1 MTKIVNFFVFST
13 IFFSSCTTSEKSIS
27 LNYFQINGN
36 AQGTTYNIQYDDSL
50 KRNFKPQ
57 IDSLLARFD
66 SSLSTYK
73 SNSIISKFNSSD
85 SGFVVDNLFLN
96 MLTNSYLV
104 YEKTEGGFDP
114 SINPLL
120 TFWGFNK
127 EKISNSNIIN
137 QSVIDSLLRI
147 KGFDILTVLQNG
159 NEIPISQL
167 MFSSFQGTSFLKKPF
182 KGFQLNFNAIAQ
194 GFSVDLVGD
203 FLKENGVKNYM
214 VEIGGEMKVLGVNSK
229 GSDWR
234 LGIDKPVEDG
244 TRSLKAIVNL
254 NKGSLAT
261 SGNYRKFYIK
271 DGKKYAHTINPKTGF
286 PVSHNLLS
294 ATVIAEDCW
303 MADGLATACMVFGL
317 EWSKNLPKNMEG
329 VNVYLIYSEN
339 DEMKTF
345 ASNSENWKL
354 EEID

>member
-1 MTKIVNFFVFST
+1 MTKLVNFFIFCT
-13 IFFSSCTTSEKSIS
+13 IFFSACTTNEKSMSI
-27 LNYFQINGN
+27 NYFQINGY
-36 AQGTTYNIQYDDSL
+36 AQGTTYNIQYKDSL

-73 SNSIISKFNSSD
+73 SNSIISKFNASD
-85 SGFVVDNLFLN
+85 SGFLVDKLFLN
-96 MLTNSYLV
+96 MLNKSHLV
-104 YEKTEGGFDP
+104 YEKTNGGFDP

-127 EKISNSNIIN
+127 EKISNSNVIS
-137 QSVIDSLLRI
+137 QGVIDSLLDI
-147 KGFDILTVLQNG
+147 KGFELLNIVQNG

-167 MFSSFQGTSFLKKPF
+167 MFSSFQGPSFLKKPF
-182 KGFQLNFNAIAQ
+182 KGFQVNFNAIAQ

-214 VEIGGEMKVLGVNSK
+214 VEIGGEMKVFGKNAE
-229 GSDWR
+229 GNDWR

-303 MADGLATACMVFGL
+303 QADGLATACMVFGL
-317 EWSKNLPKNMEG
+317 EWSKNLPQTMEG
-329 VNVYLIYSEN
+329 ISVYLIYSEN